1 MPTAPD
7 FDPNAV
13 PTEADVRHPP
23 SATTHRRETFSARQA
38 AMIAGA
44 AYLIQY
50 VTSVFPEFYVRPML
64 IVPGDAAR
72 TASNIEAHAQ
82 LFRMAIVSDLLA
94 GVAVVVLNA
103 ALYQLL
109 APVHRGLARF
119 AAFWRLVEVSVG
131 SAIAVLSFI
140 VLSLL
145 SGAEPLQPFEPHELQ
160 GLVHVLVGARESGYM
175 ILLLFFGLGSTTYM
189 YLLVKSRYV
198 PRALALLGLA
208 GSALAALF
216 ALTRMLFPAFIAAS
230 FAAVRALPPAALVL
244 LALVLA
250 PLLLF
255 ELAFGLWL
263 LVKGVRTDKRRITA
277 TAFRLV

>member
-1 MPTAPD
+1 MPTE
-7 FDPNAV
+7 
-13 PTEADVRHPP
+13 TDVWHPP
-23 SATTHRRETFSARQA
+23 SATTQRQGDFSTRQA

-50 VTSVFPEFYVRPML
+50 VTSVYPEFYVRPAL
-64 IVPGDAAR
+64 IVTGDAAR
-72 TASNIEAHAQ
+72 TASNIVANAQ
-82 LFRMAIVSDLLA
+82 LFRVAIVSDLLA

-119 AAFWRLVEVSVG
+119 AAFLRLVEVSVG
-131 SAIAVLSFI
+131 GAIAVSGFI

-145 SGAEPLQPFEPHELQ
+145 SGAEPLQPFAPRELQ
-160 GLVHVLVGARESGYM
+160 GLAHVIVSARESGYM

-189 YLLVKSRYV
+189 YLLVRSRYV
-198 PRALALLGLA
+198 PRALALLGLV

-216 ALTRMLFPAFIAAS
+216 ALTRMLFPAFIAAA
-230 FAAVRALPPAALVL
+230 FAAVRSLPPVALAL

-255 ELAFGLWL
+255 ELVFGLWL
-263 LVKGVRTDKRRITA
+263 LVKGVRIGREGA
-277 TAFRLV
+277 